1 VKWPGTFGRH
11 PVHYVVRAVKKSR
24 SIVSEREIR
33 FQKMEKEVGA
43 GKSGKASPEFQT
55 NLVGCEQGCQ
65 MAYFSNQ
72 KS

>member
-1 VKWPGTFGRH
+1 
-11 PVHYVVRAVKKSR
+11 VKKSR